1 MERWRGH
8 GRGAAVWLAATGA
21 GAIVAARATWTLV
34 VAGALLIAAAVV
46 WRRSAPLG
54 LARVEVEVP
63 WRRAAVAV
71 GLTGALVG
79 VAALAGV
86 FVRDEGEAAGGA
98 SRHYGRHLLPPLPR
112 VRAAYAE
119 ALADGSEV
127 HAWRA
132 GRAVL
137 HLRIDTS
144 AEPCSGG
151 PWREFWHMA
160 DLPALRVGDGG
171 AFGGRGGRVERLR
184 SGVHVVA
191 FTVRG
196 VVGADALRGT
206 LVRTDRYRGRV
217 HGVCRRTVRF
227 AAPAAATP

>member
-21 GAIVAARATWTLV
+21 GAIVAARAVWTLV
-34 VAGALLIAAAVV
+34 VAGALLIAAVV
-46 WRRSAPLG
+46 MWRRSAPLG
-54 LARVEVEVP
+54 LARVDVP

-86 FVRDEGEAAGGA
+86 LARDEGEAAGGA

-112 VRAAYAE
+112 ARAAYAE
-119 ALADGSEV
+119 ALADGSSV

-132 GRAVL
+132 GRNVL
-137 HLRIDTS
+137 HLRVDTS
-144 AEPCSGG
+144 AAPCSGG

-160 DLPALRVGDGG
+160 ELPALRMGDGG
-171 AFGGRGGRVERLR
+171 AFGGRGGRVERKP

-191 FTVRG
+191 FSVRG
-196 VVGADALRGT
+196 VAAHDVLRGM
-206 LVRTDRYRGRV
+206 LVRTDRYRGHV

-227 AAPAAATP
+227 AAPVAPAPAR